1 MLVILLSEMG
11 SVVLAGPMFEA
22 LKKRHPGIELHVLQL
37 HKNQSVMQLLGF
49 VPEHHLHSI
58 NDRSLFA
65 LVWSLWSTTHN
76 LRKLGLD
83 GVIDCDAESE
93 AKGDKSLWSE
103 KEYGDFVLEY
113 DFKVDP
119 RLNSGVQIRS
129 HVAPENGFQPK
140 LGGKLPKDRLYG
152 PQVEISTDG
161 MAGRI
166 YDEARRGRWLDT
178 KEPTAETKGAFKK
191 GEWNQYRV
199 LAQGDRIQT
208 WVNGIPIADV
218 RDGEDTKGHIGLQVH
233 GIARGTGPFQVRW
246 KNLMIREPGR

>member
-1 MLVILLSEMG
+1 MTRRLMLILAAILSIAPALAQGEG
-11 SVVLAGPMFEA
+11 FRPLFDGKTLAGFT
-22 LKKRHPGIELHVLQL
+22 I
-37 HKNQSVMQLLGF
+37 
-49 VPEHHLHSI
+49 
-58 NDRSLFA
+58 RSGTA
-65 LVWSLWSTTHN
+65 TYKVEDGTIVGTT
-76 LRKLGLD
+76 
-83 GVIDCDAESE
+83 AEGS
-93 AKGDKSLWSE
+93 GNTFLTTD
-103 KEYGDFVLEY
+103 KEYGDFELTFEV
-113 DFKVDP
+113 KVDNA
-119 RLNSGVQIRS
+119 LNSGVQIRS

-178 KEPTAETKGAFKK
+178 KQPTAETKGAFKK

-199 LAQGDRIQT
+199 LAQGDRVQT

-218 RDGEDTKGHIGLQVH
+218 RDSEDAKGHIGLQVH
-233 GIARGTGPFQVRW
+233 GIARGTGPYQVRW

>member
-1 MLVILLSEMG
+1 MTRRLMLILAAILSIAPA
-11 SVVLAGPMFEA
+11 LAQGE
-22 LKKRHPGIELHVLQL
+22 
-37 HKNQSVMQLLGF
+37 GF
-49 VPEHHLHSI
+49 RP
-58 NDRSLFA
+58 LF
-65 LVWSLWSTTHN
+65 
-76 LRKLGLD
+76 D
-83 GVIDCDAESE
+83 G
-93 AKGDKSLWSE
+93 KSLTGFTIRSGTATYKVE
-103 KEYGDFVLEY
+103 DGAIVGTTAEGSGNTFLTTDKEYGDFELTFEV
-113 DFKVDP
+113 KVDNA
-119 RLNSGVQIRS
+119 LNSGVQIRS

-218 RDGEDTKGHIGLQVH
+218 RDGEDAKGHIGLQVH

>member
-1 MLVILLSEMG
+1 MTRRLMLILAAILSLAPAMAQGEG
-11 SVVLAGPMFEA
+11 FRPLFDGKTLAGFT
-22 LKKRHPGIELHVLQL
+22 I
-37 HKNQSVMQLLGF
+37 
-49 VPEHHLHSI
+49 
-58 NDRSLFA
+58 RSGTA
-65 LVWSLWSTTHN
+65 TYKVEDGAIVGTT
-76 LRKLGLD
+76 
-83 GVIDCDAESE
+83 AEGS
-93 AKGDKSLWSE
+93 GNTFLTTD
-103 KEYGDFVLEY
+103 KEYGDFELTFEV
-113 DFKVDP
+113 KVDNA
-119 RLNSGVQIRS
+119 LNSGVQIRS
-129 HVAPENGFQPK
+129 HVAPGNGFQPK

-218 RDGEDTKGHIGLQVH
+218 RDGEDAKGHIGLQVH
-233 GIARGTGPFQVRW
+233 GIARGSGPYQVRW

>member
-1 MLVILLSEMG
+1 MLILAAILSIAPALAQGEGFRPLFDGKTLTGFTIRSGTATYKVEDGAIVGTTAEG
-11 SVVLAGPMFEA
+11 SGNTFL
-22 LKKRHPGIELHVLQL
+22 
-37 HKNQSVMQLLGF
+37 
-49 VPEHHLHSI
+49 
-58 NDRSLFA
+58 
-65 LVWSLWSTTHN
+65 TT
-76 LRKLGLD
+76 D
-83 GVIDCDAESE
+83 
-93 AKGDKSLWSE
+93 
-103 KEYGDFVLEY
+103 KEYGDFELTFEV
-113 DFKVDP
+113 KVDNA
-119 RLNSGVQIRS
+119 LNSGVQIRS

-218 RDGEDTKGHIGLQVH
+218 RDGEDAKGHIGLQVH

>member
-1 MLVILLSEMG
+1 MTRRLMLILAAILSIAPALAQGEGFRPLFDGKTLTGFTIRSGTATYKVEDGAIVGTTAEG
-11 SVVLAGPMFEA
+11 SGNTFL
-22 LKKRHPGIELHVLQL
+22 
-37 HKNQSVMQLLGF
+37 
-49 VPEHHLHSI
+49 
-58 NDRSLFA
+58 
-65 LVWSLWSTTHN
+65 TT
-76 LRKLGLD
+76 D
-83 GVIDCDAESE
+83 
-93 AKGDKSLWSE
+93 
-103 KEYGDFVLEY
+103 KEYGDFELTFEV
-113 DFKVDP
+113 KVDNA
-119 RLNSGVQIRS
+119 LNSGVQIRS

>member
-1 MLVILLSEMG
+1 MTRRLMLILAAILSIAPALAQGEG
-11 SVVLAGPMFEA
+11 FRPLFDGKTLAGFT
-22 LKKRHPGIELHVLQL
+22 I
-37 HKNQSVMQLLGF
+37 
-49 VPEHHLHSI
+49 
-58 NDRSLFA
+58 RSGTA
-65 LVWSLWSTTHN
+65 TYKVEDGAIVGTT
-76 LRKLGLD
+76 
-83 GVIDCDAESE
+83 AEGS
-93 AKGDKSLWSE
+93 GNTFLTTD
-103 KEYGDFVLEY
+103 KEYGDFELTFEV
-113 DFKVDP
+113 KVDNA
-119 RLNSGVQIRS
+119 LNSGVQIRS

-178 KEPTAETKGAFKK
+178 KQPTAETKGAFKK

-199 LAQGDRIQT
+199 LAQGDRVQT

-218 RDGEDTKGHIGLQVH
+218 RDSEDAKGHIGLQVH
-233 GIARGTGPFQVRW
+233 GIARGTGPYQVRW

>member
-1 MLVILLSEMG
+1 MTRRLMLILAAILSIATALAQGEGFRPLFDGKTLTGFTIRSGTATYKVEDGAIVGTTAEG
-11 SVVLAGPMFEA
+11 SGNTFL
-22 LKKRHPGIELHVLQL
+22 
-37 HKNQSVMQLLGF
+37 
-49 VPEHHLHSI
+49 
-58 NDRSLFA
+58 
-65 LVWSLWSTTHN
+65 TT
-76 LRKLGLD
+76 D
-83 GVIDCDAESE
+83 
-93 AKGDKSLWSE
+93 
-103 KEYGDFVLEY
+103 KEYGDFELTFEV
-113 DFKVDP
+113 KVDNA
-119 RLNSGVQIRS
+119 LNSGVQIRS

-178 KEPTAETKGAFKK
+178 KEPTAETKGAFRK

>member
-1 MLVILLSEMG
+1 MTRRLMLILAAILSIAPAFAEGDGFRPLFDGKTLTGFTIRSGTATYKVEDGAIVGTTAEG
-11 SVVLAGPMFEA
+11 SGNTFL
-22 LKKRHPGIELHVLQL
+22 
-37 HKNQSVMQLLGF
+37 
-49 VPEHHLHSI
+49 
-58 NDRSLFA
+58 
-65 LVWSLWSTTHN
+65 TT
-76 LRKLGLD
+76 D
-83 GVIDCDAESE
+83 
-93 AKGDKSLWSE
+93 
-103 KEYGDFVLEY
+103 KEYGDFELTFEV
-113 DFKVDP
+113 KVDNA
-119 RLNSGVQIRS
+119 LNSGVQIRS

-208 WVNGIPIADV
+208 WVNGIPIADI
-218 RDGEDTKGHIGLQVH
+218 RDGEDAKGHIGLQVH
-233 GIARGTGPFQVRW
+233 GIARGTGPYQVRW

>member
-1 MLVILLSEMG
+1 MTRRLMLILAAILSIAPALAQGEGFRPLFDGKTLTGFTIRSGTATYKVEYGAIVGTTAEG
-11 SVVLAGPMFEA
+11 SGNTFL
-22 LKKRHPGIELHVLQL
+22 
-37 HKNQSVMQLLGF
+37 
-49 VPEHHLHSI
+49 
-58 NDRSLFA
+58 
-65 LVWSLWSTTHN
+65 TT
-76 LRKLGLD
+76 D
-83 GVIDCDAESE
+83 
-93 AKGDKSLWSE
+93 
-103 KEYGDFVLEY
+103 KEYGDFELTFEV
-113 DFKVDP
+113 KVDNA
-119 RLNSGVQIRS
+119 LNSGVQIRS

-218 RDGEDTKGHIGLQVH
+218 RDGEDAKGHIGLQVH

>member
-1 MLVILLSEMG
+1 MTRRLMLILAAILSIATALAQGEGFRPLFDGKTLTGFTIRSGTATYKVEDGAIVGTTAEG
-11 SVVLAGPMFEA
+11 SGNTFL
-22 LKKRHPGIELHVLQL
+22 
-37 HKNQSVMQLLGF
+37 
-49 VPEHHLHSI
+49 
-58 NDRSLFA
+58 
-65 LVWSLWSTTHN
+65 TT
-76 LRKLGLD
+76 D
-83 GVIDCDAESE
+83 
-93 AKGDKSLWSE
+93 
-103 KEYGDFVLEY
+103 KEYGDFELTFEV
-113 DFKVDP
+113 KVDNA
-119 RLNSGVQIRS
+119 LNSGVQIRS

>member
-1 MLVILLSEMG
+1 MTRRLMLILAAIVSIAPALAQGEGFRPLFDGKTLTGFTIRSGTATYKVEDGAIVGTTAEG
-11 SVVLAGPMFEA
+11 SGNTFL
-22 LKKRHPGIELHVLQL
+22 
-37 HKNQSVMQLLGF
+37 
-49 VPEHHLHSI
+49 
-58 NDRSLFA
+58 
-65 LVWSLWSTTHN
+65 TT
-76 LRKLGLD
+76 D
-83 GVIDCDAESE
+83 
-93 AKGDKSLWSE
+93 
-103 KEYGDFVLEY
+103 KEYGDFELTFEV
-113 DFKVDP
+113 KVDNA
-119 RLNSGVQIRS
+119 LNSGVQIRS

>member
-1 MLVILLSEMG
+1 MTRRLMLILAAILSIAPALAQGEGFRPLFDGKTLTGFTIRSGTATYKVEDGAIVGTTAEG
-11 SVVLAGPMFEA
+11 SGNTFL
-22 LKKRHPGIELHVLQL
+22 
-37 HKNQSVMQLLGF
+37 
-49 VPEHHLHSI
+49 
-58 NDRSLFA
+58 
-65 LVWSLWSTTHN
+65 TT
-76 LRKLGLD
+76 D
-83 GVIDCDAESE
+83 
-93 AKGDKSLWSE
+93 
-103 KEYGDFVLEY
+103 KEYGDFELTFEV
-113 DFKVDP
+113 KVDNA
-119 RLNSGVQIRS
+119 LNSGVQIRS

-218 RDGEDTKGHIGLQVH
+218 RDGEDAKGHIGLQVH

>member
-1 MLVILLSEMG
+1 MKYVPQTVWQRIGLVAWLLLATGTSVFPEDLDRVRFAYDLFDGKTLTGFTIRSGTATYKVEDGAIVGTTAEG
-11 SVVLAGPMFEA
+11 SGNTFL
-22 LKKRHPGIELHVLQL
+22 
-37 HKNQSVMQLLGF
+37 
-49 VPEHHLHSI
+49 
-58 NDRSLFA
+58 
-65 LVWSLWSTTHN
+65 TT
-76 LRKLGLD
+76 D
-83 GVIDCDAESE
+83 
-93 AKGDKSLWSE
+93 
-103 KEYGDFVLEY
+103 KEYGDFELTFEV
-113 DFKVDP
+113 KVDNA
-119 RLNSGVQIRS
+119 LNSGVQIRS

-208 WVNGIPIADV
+208 WVNGIPIADL

>member
-1 MLVILLSEMG
+1 MTRRLMLILAAILSIAPALAQGEGFRPLFDGKTLTGFTIRSGTATYKVEDGAIVGTTAEG
-11 SVVLAGPMFEA
+11 SGNTFL
-22 LKKRHPGIELHVLQL
+22 
-37 HKNQSVMQLLGF
+37 
-49 VPEHHLHSI
+49 
-58 NDRSLFA
+58 
-65 LVWSLWSTTHN
+65 TT
-76 LRKLGLD
+76 D
-83 GVIDCDAESE
+83 
-93 AKGDKSLWSE
+93 
-103 KEYGDFVLEY
+103 KEYGDFELTFEV
-113 DFKVDP
+113 KVDNA
-119 RLNSGVQIRS
+119 LNSGVQIRS

-233 GIARGTGPFQVRW
+233 GIARGAGPFQVRW